1 MPKNTK
7 ELTWQELAT
16 QASGA
21 TDKAKAAMDKAI
33 DAMKADGVTVDMFFS
48 KKESSDEAKQFLVEL
63 KAAIVASWSKAK
75 QDLVKL
81 PPGSMTAS
89 QMERRKKQQ
98 QQISSRVKDFR
109 KAFERRMPNTS
120 GRKEKTTDKKYVVT
134 RVDAM
139 IARLRASDDPRVTD
153 LEKFISLMEQA
164 KKLMLN

>member
-21 TDKAKAAMDKAI
+21 TDKAKEAMDLAI
-33 DAMKADGVTVDMFFS
+33 DAMKASGVTVDMFFS
-48 KKESSDEAKQFLVEL
+48 KKESSDKAKQFLVDL

-75 QDLVKL
+75 QDLVLL

-109 KAFERRMPNTS
+109 KAFERRMDNNTAPNPPA
-120 GRKEKTTDKKYVVT
+120 TDKTFVYT
-134 RVDAM
+134 RIDQM
-139 IARLRASDDPRVTD
+139 LKRLRNAEEPRVKD
-153 LEKFISLMEQA
+153 LAKFIELMEEA